1 MGADD
6 VVTVRIER
14 AAGGVVVRQRNG
26 AREVLLIDDQ
36 YGKVSFPK
44 GHLEPGESWEQ
55 AALREVQEETG
66 VIARIAGDV
75 GRVEYRIER
84 GGEPVRKQVRLFL
97 MIAED
102 GSEPVHQA
110 EEVNGAYF
118 LPWDEAKRRHDGQG
132 YANWRFALDKA
143 ESLLAWRDGRL
154 EEAWRALGPD
164 APWDDLVAAWQVAE
178 PVARR
183 LLQACRDEL
192 AVTFPELRLPD
203 PGHVSLPREVE
214 DDAVR
219 KAIESTLLKP
229 EASEIDVA
237 NLCLEA
243 VNHGLPMVCVSPRHV
258 PLAKR
263 VLAQSGV
270 RVCTVIGFPHGTQTV
285 NAMRQEAIEAV
296 AAGADEIDMVGP
308 IGALAEGDVWTYAQ
322 AVRAVVEA
330 ASLKSPAVPVKVILE
345 TSALTPDAVVKGAL
359 VSAAAGADFVKTSTG
374 YHAAGAR
381 PADVAL
387 MALAVGGMAGV
398 KASGGIRTPGAARHL
413 LRFGADR
420 LGTSSALKLLD
431 EA

>member
-6 VVTVRIER
+6 VVTMRVER

-66 VIARIAGDV
+66 VIARIAGDI
-75 GRVEYRIER
+75 GRVEYLIER
-84 GGEPVRKQVRLFL
+84 GGERVRKQVRLFL
-97 MIAED
+97 MVAED

-118 LPWDEAKRRHDGQG
+118 LPWDEAKRRHDERG
-132 YANWRFALDKA
+132 YENWRFAFAKA
-143 ESLLAWRDGRL
+143 DALLAWRDGRF

-164 APWDDLVAAWQVAE
+164 APWEQVMGAWRDAEAVTRKLVD
-178 PVARR
+178 
-183 LLQACRDEL
+183 ACREEL
-192 AVTFPELRLPD
+192 AVTCPELHLPD
-203 PGHVSLPREVE
+203 AKSLVLPREVAE
-214 DDAVR
+214 DAVR
-219 KAIESTLLKP
+219 SAMESTLLKP
-229 EASEIDVA
+229 EASEIDVQ

-243 VNHGLPMVCVSPRHV
+243 VHHHLPMVCVSPRHV
-258 PLAKR
+258 AVAKR
-263 VLAQSGV
+263 AVAGSGV
-270 RVCTVIGFPHGTQTV
+270 RVCTVIGFPHGTQTA
-285 NAMRQEAIEAV
+285 NAMRQEALEAI

-330 ASLKSPAVPVKVILE
+330 SRLRFPPVPVKVILE
-345 TSALTPDAVVKGAL
+345 TSALQPDAVAKGAL
-359 VSAAAGADFVKTSTG
+359 VSVAAGADFVKTSTG
-374 YHAAGAR
+374 YHKAGAR

-387 MALAVGGMAGV
+387 MAIAVAGSARV
-398 KASGGIRTPGAARHL
+398 KASGGIRTRAAARNL

-431 EA
+431 ED

>member
-6 VVTVRIER
+6 VVTMRVER
-14 AAGGVVVRQRNG
+14 AAGGVVVRERNG

-66 VIARIAGDV
+66 VIARIAGDI
-75 GRVEYRIER
+75 GRVEYLIER

-97 MIAED
+97 MVAED

-118 LPWDEAKRRHDGQG
+118 LSWDEARRRHDERG
-132 YANWRFALDKA
+132 YANWRFVFQKA
-143 ESLLAWRDGRL
+143 EALLAWRDGRL

-164 APWDDLVAAWQVAE
+164 EPWDDLVAAWCEAE
-178 PVARR
+178 PATRKLVE
-183 LLQACRDEL
+183 ACREEL
-192 AVTFPELRLPD
+192 AVTFPELPLPK
-203 PGHVSLPREVE
+203 PQSLQLPREVTQA
-214 DDAVR
+214 AVR
-219 KAIESTLLKP
+219 AAIESTLLKP
-229 EASEIDVA
+229 EASEIDVQ

-243 VNHGLPMVCVSPRHV
+243 IQHNLPMVCISPRHV

-263 VLAQSGV
+263 AMAASGV
-270 RVCTVIGFPHGTQTV
+270 RVCTVIGFPHGTQSA
-285 NAMRQEAIEAV
+285 NAMRQEALEAV

-330 ASLKSPAVPVKVILE
+330 ARLRSPAVWVKVILE
-345 TSALTPDAVVKGAL
+345 TSALQPDAVVKGAL
-359 VSAAAGADFVKTSTG
+359 VSVAVGADFVKTSTG
-374 YHAAGAR
+374 YHRAGAR

-387 MALAVGGMAGV
+387 MAIAVAGSAGV
-398 KASGGIRTPGAARHL
+398 KASGGIRTRAAARNL

>member
-6 VVTVRIER
+6 VVTMRVER
-14 AAGGVVVRQRNG
+14 AAGGVVVRERNG

-66 VIARIAGDV
+66 VIARIAGDI
-75 GRVEYRIER
+75 GRVEYLIER

-97 MIAED
+97 MVAED

-118 LPWDEAKRRHDGQG
+118 LPWDEARRRHDERG
-132 YANWRFALDKA
+132 YANWRFALQKA
-143 ESLLAWRDGRL
+143 DALLAWRAGRL

-164 APWDDLVAAWQVAE
+164 TPWDHLVAAWRDAE
-178 PVARR
+178 PVTRK
-183 LLQACRDEL
+183 LVDACREEL
-192 AVTFPELRLPD
+192 AVTFPELRVPE
-203 PGHVSLPREVE
+203 PRSPHLPREVAH
-214 DDAVR
+214 DALR
-219 KAIESTLLKP
+219 AAIESTLLKP
-229 EASEIDVA
+229 EASEIDVQ

-243 VNHGLPMVCVSPRHV
+243 VHHNLPMVCISPRHV
-258 PLAKR
+258 PIAKR
-263 VLAQSGV
+263 AVAGSGV

-285 NAMRQEAIEAV
+285 NAMRQEALEAI

-308 IGALAEGDVWTYAQ
+308 IGALAEGDVWAYAQ
-322 AVRAVVEA
+322 AVRAVVEVA
-330 ASLKSPAVPVKVILE
+330 RLRFPSVPVKVILE
-345 TSALTPDAVVKGAL
+345 TSALGPDAVIKGAL
-359 VSAAAGADFVKTSTG
+359 VSAAVGADFVKTSTG
-374 YHAAGAR
+374 YHKAGAR
-381 PADVAL
+381 PADVTL
-387 MALAVGGMAGV
+387 MALAVAGSAGV
-398 KASGGIRTPGAARHL
+398 KASGGIRTPAAARNL

-420 LGTSSALKLLD
+420 LGTSAALKLLD